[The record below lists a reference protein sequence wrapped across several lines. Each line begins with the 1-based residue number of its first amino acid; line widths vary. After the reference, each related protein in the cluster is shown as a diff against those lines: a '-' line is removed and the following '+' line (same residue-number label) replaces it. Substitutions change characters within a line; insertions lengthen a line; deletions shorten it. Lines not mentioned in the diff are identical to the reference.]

1 MKEYFFLF
9 GTAAVKAYNEGEAK
23 QVLEG
28 YESGEFD
35 YGTYKWDDKSTPH
48 QLLMA
53 YSGWGDYAGITEED
67 YKLLK

>member
-28 YESGEFD
+28 YESGELY
-35 YGTYKWDDKSTPH
+35 YGTYKWDDKSTPR
-48 QLLMA
+48 QLRIA
-53 YSGWGDYAGITEED
+53 IKRKPTCFNRGVNFH
-67 YKLLK
+67 